1 MSAIQRRVGAAILLL
16 AAAAA
21 LTACASNAGA
31 GGGSTATADPVGT
44 WGDPE
49 ANGEPSL
56 VLASDGKLTGTDGC
70 NQLSGA
76 WADDDGTITFENV
89 ASTRMFCEDVDDWL
103 SKLDTGTIEGE
114 TLTLYGAGGKEIGT
128 LERTE

>member
-1 MSAIQRRVGAAILLL
+1 MSTIPRRVGAAILVL

-21 LTACASNAGA
+21 LAACAGNAGT
-31 GGGSTATADPVGT
+31 GGSAAHDPVGT

-56 VLASDGKLTGTDGC
+56 ELASDGKLTGTDGC

-76 WADDDGTITFENV
+76 WTDDEGTLTFENV

-103 SKLDTGTIEGE
+103 SKLDTGTVAGD
-114 TLTLYGAGGKEIGT
+114 TLTLYGAAGREIGT
-128 LERTE
+128 LERSE